1 MISLKSLPTNFASV
15 QEPLFNLKQVPPMLT
30 NRVLLDEK
38 NIFLLILKQKKTD
51 KLGKAF
57 N

>member
-15 QEPLFNLKQVPPMLT
+15 QEPLFNLKQVPPLLT
-30 NRVLLDEK
+30 NRVLWDEK
-38 NIFLLILKQKKTD
+38 KYLFTDFEAKKTD

-57 N
+57 I